1 MLIKQETSNKLFPQA
16 YIAESTASYQS
27 QKNNHLSIWMIIGL
41 VVLILGIFSFFQTDL
56 IKEAAKLSEVI
67 R

>member
-1 MLIKQETSNKLFPQA
+1 MSIKQKQSNKLFPQA
-16 YIAESTASYQS
+16 YITESTTSYER
-27 QKNNHLSIWMIIGL
+27 QKNNHLFIWMIIGL
-41 VVLILGIFSFFQTDL
+41 IVLILGIFSFFQTDL